1 MKRFTALQFTAIA
14 ALWLG
19 HASTCAALP
28 EPHPDF
34 AECDRKVRE
43 QLKSDLKNQQA
54 LGAGF
59 IVDKFADPINSFDWS
74 AYYLVWPHANLLLD
88 ATDNKRKPRV
98 SNAQSNEAN
107 RILDN
112 EFYNSNFI
120 QPVIMDGLY
129 PWESRPGVLH
139 YKCVSGVCPEGDT
152 CTTLYPRKVAD
163 GVVNSLGIYRKFFN
177 TAMTWAKKVNRTR
190 KKVPAFERRYNREE
204 RKLRATVAKLPERLY
219 VIETIV
225 PRK

>member
-1 MKRFTALQFTAIA
+1 MKRFTALQFTALA

-28 EPHPDF
+28 EPHPDI

-43 QLKSDLKNQQA
+43 QLKSDLKKREFFAQA
-54 LGAGF
+54 
-59 IVDKFADPINSFDWS
+59 IVVTKFADALYSFDES
-74 AYYLVWPHANLLLD
+74 ASQLVDPHHELLF
-88 ATDNKRKPRV
+88 AAWNNNRKPRV

-107 RILDN
+107 RILEN

-120 QPVIMDGLY
+120 QPVIMEGLY
-129 PWESRPGVLH
+129 RWVSRPGVLH
-139 YKCVSGVCPEGDT
+139 YKCVSEVCPEGDT
-152 CTTLYPRKVAD
+152 CTTLYPRQVAD
-163 GVVNSLGIYRKFFN
+163 GVVNSLGIQRKFFN
-177 TAMTWAKKVNRTR
+177 AAMTWAKKVNRTR

-219 VIETIV
+219 VIDTFL
-225 PRK
+225 PTK